1 MSRKD
6 SHGRH
11 PMTRMPALR
20 LTAFPFA
27 VLLAGCAAYSA
38 RPLPARPDLAAR
50 PADVKVELKSL
61 HFPDLKP
68 HAYDPS
74 KGLDMTDVAILA
86 VVNNPALRTVRSE
99 ARAARVQSFAAGL
112 LPGPTVSASRDRP
125 TGSNP
130 PGLVT
135 GKSLG
140 LDYDLGPLFTSGAE
154 QAAAQAQ
161 AQQADLDLL
170 WAEWQVAQQA
180 RALFL
185 QCGTDRAESSLL
197 GDLKQAMQKRYG
209 AEQVALKAGDLA
221 FDNLSA
227 ELAALQDVQTR
238 ADTLARQENDDCAAL
253 VSLLGLAPGT
263 RLTLLPP
270 DPLEDISAAGVDA
283 ALKDLPRRRP
293 DLVAL
298 RYGYQAQDEEVRRT
312 VLAQFPSI
320 GVDINRANDTSDL
333 HTVGFSVSLSFPF
346 IFGGAKQ
353 VHAAEADRDALWQAY
368 QQRLDETEGEVRQ
381 SVADLDLLQSEL
393 TALKASSEDAEAMGK
408 SADTAYAHGDLTAP
422 AYYDLNIASLNR
434 RLEGLDL
441 ETEAQQLH
449 LALATLLGLPPEDLQ
464 HPIDESQP

>member
-1 MSRKD
+1 
-6 SHGRH
+6 
-11 PMTRMPALR
+11 MTSMPAIR
-20 LTAFPFA
+20 LAALPFA
-27 VLLAGCAAYSA
+27 MLLAGCAAYSA
-38 RPLPARPDLAAR
+38 RPLPGQPDLAAR
-50 PADVKVELKSL
+50 PADLKVEVKSL
-61 HFPDLKP
+61 HLPDLTP

-86 VVNNPALRTVRSE
+86 VVNNPALRTARSE
-99 ARAARVQSFAAGL
+99 ARAVRVQSFAAGL
-112 LPGPTVSASRDRP
+112 LPGPSFSASRDRP

-130 PGLVT
+130 PGLVV

-154 QAAAQAQ
+154 QAAAEAQ

-185 QCGTDRAESSLL
+185 QCGTDRAESKLL
-197 GDLKQAMQKRYG
+197 GDLRQTMQQRYI
-209 AEQVALKAGDLA
+209 AEQAALKSGDLA
-221 FDNLSA
+221 FDDLSA

-238 ADTLARQENDDCAAL
+238 ADSLARQENDDCAAL

-263 RLTLLPP
+263 PLMLLPP
-270 DPLEDISAAGVDA
+270 DPVEDIPAASVDA
-283 ALKDLPRRRP
+283 ALKDLPKRRP

-298 RYGYQAQDEEVRRT
+298 QYGYEAQDEEVRRA

-320 GVDINRANDTSDL
+320 GVGINRANDTSDV

-368 QQRLDETEGEVRQ
+368 QQRLDEAQAQVRQ
-381 SVADLDLLQSEL
+381 SAADLDLLQSEL
-393 TALKASSEDAEAMGK
+393 AALKAGSEDAVAMGK
-408 SADTAYAHGDLTAP
+408 SADAAYARGDLTAP
-422 AYYDLNIASLNR
+422 AYYDLSIASLNR

-464 HPIDESQP
+464 HPID